1 MFNYPLGKFMTF
13 TPFMIFIITV
23 SYCTISFFLGISI
36 HASFI
41 YENKNG
47 LNKNSKEAW
56 TLSYIAGTGITT
68 WIFIYGYK
76 TIFIWNT
83 GQ

>member
-1 MFNYPLGKFMTF
+1 MAF
-13 TPFMIFIITV
+13 TPFIIIIITV
-23 SYCTISFFLGISI
+23 AYCTISFFLGISI

-41 YENKNG
+41 YENKKG
-47 LNKNSKEAW
+47 LDKNSKKSW
-56 TLSYIAGTGITT
+56 VLSYTAGLGITT
-68 WIFIYGYK
+68 WLFIYGYK